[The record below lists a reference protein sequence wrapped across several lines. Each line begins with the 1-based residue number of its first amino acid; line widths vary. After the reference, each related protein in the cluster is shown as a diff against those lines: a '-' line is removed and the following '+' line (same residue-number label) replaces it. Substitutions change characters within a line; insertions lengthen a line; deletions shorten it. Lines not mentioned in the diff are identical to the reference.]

1 MENREF
7 GRGKTKNLKHRGT
20 EAQRTRRK
28 QKAESRKQKAE
39 GRGQRAEGR
48 GQRAEGR
55 GQGGGRRLIY
65 AEG

>member
-20 EAQRTRRK
+20 EDTE
-28 QKAESRKQKAE
+28 KAESRKQKAE

-48 GQRAEGR
+48 GQRA
-55 GQGGGRRLIY
+55 GRREEVDLRRRVT
-65 AEG
+65 